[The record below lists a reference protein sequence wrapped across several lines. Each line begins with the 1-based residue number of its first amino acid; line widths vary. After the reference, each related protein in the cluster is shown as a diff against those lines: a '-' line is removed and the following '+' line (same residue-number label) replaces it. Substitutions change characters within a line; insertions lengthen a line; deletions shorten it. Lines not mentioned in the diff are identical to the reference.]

1 MKTLAVLH
9 VLQCNYNPLLSDVD
23 VVYFKNPF
31 EYLGTGNWDIQI
43 QREESADT
51 ARERNS
57 GFMFLHFALFIV
69 VTSRTRRDPIRSL
82 IKHGKTTSKIEVC
95 GIKWL

>member
-31 EYLGTGNWDIQI
+31 DYLSTGNWDIQI

-57 GFMFLHFALFIV
+57 GFMFLQYASFIV
-69 VTSRTRRDPIRSL
+69 VMFRTHRDRTHSSIRHGRIISR
-82 IKHGKTTSKIEVC
+82 IEVC
-95 GIKWL
+95 GIKSL